1 MVYLARI
8 VQDKPGGAAS
18 GMRFIKKILERGTV
32 TVPSDVREAIGV
44 EEGDI
49 VEFQIIRVVKRSG
62 EPHADPSIGVPD
74 AATSTD
80 VRSRTFSEA

>member
-1 MVYLARI
+1 MSSAFAPVQTWVGLASF
-8 VQDKPGGAAS
+8 V
-18 GMRFIKKILERGTV
+18 RFIKKILERGTV

-62 EPHADPSIGVPD
+62 EPITDPSPTPD
-74 AATSTD
+74 DERQPASEL
-80 VRSRTFSEA
+80 RPRTFSEV